1 MSQRKDPVNQSFFEE
16 ARVPLVTI
24 GLPVYNGAR
33 YLEGAVRSLLGQT
46 QQDFALLISDNCSTD
61 GTREM
66 CKRLAAEDSR
76 VRYARQETHRGAARN
91 FATVLRMAR
100 SPFFMWAA
108 HDDLWAPEFLSE
120 TSTLLTEHPD
130 AIGAMTAIEFIDH
143 NDNPLWRMTMPR
155 ALSDRNALVRA
166 RSVQGGGWEVI
177 YGLYRREVLTDVRL
191 EQTFGGDIAFV
202 FALALRGRFVTSE
215 RVLRARR
222 MVGYDEILSQRGRVV
237 ATKELG
243 PEGALYNKSPHGMS
257 RHMLG
262 AISSSPLTLS
272 QKVDLGRYVLHTYWW
287 TGIRNR
293 ALRDSH
299 VRVRHA
305 VEERRYTMAA
315 LLALRHALLRPGRAL
330 SEVRRVLGGR

>member
-1 MSQRKDPVNQSFFEE
+1 MTGMSQREDQVKRSFFEE

-66 CKRLAAEDSR
+66 CERLAAEDAR
-76 VRYARQETHRGAARN
+76 VRYARQETNRGAARN
-91 FATVLRMAR
+91 FATVLQMAR

-120 TSTLLTEHPD
+120 TVTLLSEHPD
-130 AIGAMTAIEFIDH
+130 ALGAMTAIEFIDD
-143 NDNPLWRMTMPR
+143 NDNPLSRMTMPR
-155 ALSDRNALVRA
+155 GLSDSNGSVRA
-166 RSVQGGGWEVI
+166 RSVQEGGWEVI

-215 RVLRARR
+215 RVLRSQRI
-222 MVGYDEILSQRGRVV
+222 VGNDEVLSQRGRVV
-237 ATKELG
+237 STKALG
-243 PEGALYNKSPHGMS
+243 PEGALYNQSPHGMS
-257 RHMLG
+257 RRMLG
-262 AISSSPLTLS
+262 DIS
-272 QKVDLGRYVLHTYWW
+272 K
-287 TGIRNR
+287 
-293 ALRDSH
+293 
-299 VRVRHA
+299 
-305 VEERRYTMAA
+305 
-315 LLALRHALLRPGRAL
+315 
-330 SEVRRVLGGR
+330 